1 MYNVSNR
8 HATSDNRDNRMRH
21 HPRPADR
28 NAARQ
33 WARDLLAQ
41 PNFYVL
47 DTETTGTGK
56 KDEVVQI
63 GIVDKHGHIVLDTLV
78 KPTISVPA
86 RVTRIHGI
94 TNAMLKDAPELTDL
108 YVTLSIALAGAPLIA
123 YNMSFDWRLL
133 SQSVARFNLPMLRT
147 GARHCAMKTYAQ
159 FRGVKSKRGAYRW
172 HKLTVAAQY
181 ENIPVTDAHSALGD
195 VRMTLALIQKMA
207 D

>member
-1 MYNVSNR
+1 
-8 HATSDNRDNRMRH
+8 MRH

-28 NAARQ
+28 NTARQ

-47 DTETTGTGK
+47 DTETTGTSK

-63 GIVDKHGHIVLDTLV
+63 GIVDKHGNVVMDTLV
-78 KPTISVPA
+78 KPTIPVPA
-86 RVTRIHGI
+86 GATRVHGI
-94 TNAMLKDAPELTDL
+94 SNAMLKSAPNFTDL
-108 YVTLSIALAGAPLIA
+108 YVKLSVTLAGTPLIA

-159 FRGVKSKRGAYRW
+159 FRGVKSKRGSYRW
-172 HKLTVAAQY
+172 HKLTAAAQY
-181 ENIPVTDAHSALGD
+181 ENIPVKDAHNALGD
-195 VRMTLALIQKMA
+195 VRMTLALIEKMA
-207 D
+207 E